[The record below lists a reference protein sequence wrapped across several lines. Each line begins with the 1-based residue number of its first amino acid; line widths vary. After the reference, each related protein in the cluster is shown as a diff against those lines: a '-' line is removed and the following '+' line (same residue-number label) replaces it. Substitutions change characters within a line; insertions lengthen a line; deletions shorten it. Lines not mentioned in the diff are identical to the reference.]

1 MSKCGRKVEPP
12 VLFCCNPLQAQAD
25 DNNACF
31 WKWRNRTTGGKK
43 NIFHLFFW
51 LNLRCS
57 VMSGNSSVTELP
69 GLDQHPSTYSPFSKG
84 KRLRV
89 QPIRARHDVS
99 YQWRSV
105 WRVQPGIFHLCESLK
120 ETKIKNM
127 SNLSRQWYLSC

>member
-1 MSKCGRKVEPP
+1 M
-12 VLFCCNPLQAQAD
+12 
-25 DNNACF
+25 F

-51 LNLRCS
+51 LNLLCS

-120 ETKIKNM
+120 ETNQKHEQPQKAMVSQLLRFCTSEQKFIRVHYHWANVGCL
-127 SNLSRQWYLSC
+127 NETL